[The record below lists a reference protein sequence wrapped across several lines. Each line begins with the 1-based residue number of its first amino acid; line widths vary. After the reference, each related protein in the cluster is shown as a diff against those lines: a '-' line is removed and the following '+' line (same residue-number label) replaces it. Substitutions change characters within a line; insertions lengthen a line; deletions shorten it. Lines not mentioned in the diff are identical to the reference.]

1 MSNLSLKDLCD
12 KCDIKCSKC
21 LDTGKVWRPREHW
34 TAQLD
39 GQGAF
44 DLFRCPRDEGGCSDG
59 HWYSCSHTSDIY
71 EGGIKVF
78 NRDDKSESL
87 RRHYLMDMLTKIEL
101 KQQQVRE
108 YLENERIKKEKRERE
123 EKETCDRN
131 DNERLENERLKKLQQ
146 DREEQDRLENER
158 IKKLQRERDEQ
169 DRLEEER
176 LKKIQREQD
185 EKEQD
190 EQRKRAQERIRIEQ
204 EQADESYKFALI
216 KRKRERIERAMN
228 DNNPQPIWGQSL
240 ENSFSTTTTDLHLTI
255 ELGKLIEK
263 TTNAIQAYGGDLVSL
278 ANSIK
283 DLKID
288 LEYSSKDEKT
298 EQTKCSQS
306 TTSDGFPIY
315 LFLTISTS
323 KENTICTLLEW
334 CGFNCSET
342 NITIK
347 YMILFPQNNT
357 AKKICDTSVTN
368 ITGAKLVNFVN
379 DMLR

>member
-12 KCDIKCSKC
+12 KCDVKCSKC

-39 GQGAF
+39 GRGAF

-71 EGGIKVF
+71 EGGIKLF
-78 NRDDKSESL
+78 NRDDNSESL

-108 YLENERIKKEKRERE
+108 HLENERIKKEQQEQE
-123 EKETCDRN
+123 EKERV
-131 DNERLENERLKKLQQ
+131 E
-146 DREEQDRLENER
+146 
-158 IKKLQRERDEQ
+158 RERAERERAEQ
-169 DRLEEER
+169 ENCFIIRQNEEKELERQKQIKRDKE
-176 LKKIQREQD
+176 LKEQE

-342 NITIK
+342 KITIK

-368 ITGAKLVNFVN
+368 VTGSKLTDFVN